1 MRYSAALPFAL
12 LASWTT
18 YNNSF
23 TIYGVQSFKKTA
35 LSAWSSDPP
44 PPPIKPDLVDQGTFV
59 SAIETLQR
67 EIATANGVDYVKE
80 EDPKFSYAIGRL
92 VVSLP
97 IETMPGLDLTETP
110 ELVLVTAVSGN
121 VAETGI
127 QPLDTIVG
135 VSAGDTFQESTKALN
150 LDETAAILTDAIN
163 RALDNGMT
171 EIEFELNRL
180 IKGYYG

>member
-1 MRYSAALPFAL
+1 MRCPVALPFAL

-18 YNNSF
+18 CNNSF
-23 TIYGVQSFKKTA
+23 IIYRLQPFKKSA
-35 LSAWSSDPP
+35 LSASPSGP
-44 PPPIKPDLVDQGTFV
+44 PPPIKPDLVDKGTFV
-59 SAIETLQR
+59 SAVETLQR
-67 EIATANGVDYVKE
+67 EIAKAKGVDYVKE
-80 EDPKFSYAIGRL
+80 DDPNFSYAIGRL

-97 IETMPGLDLTETP
+97 IEALPGLDLTETL

-121 VAETGI
+121 VAEAGI

-135 VSAGDTFQESTKALN
+135 VSAGDTFQESTKALS
-150 LDETAAILTDAIN
+150 LDETATILTDAVN
-163 RALDNGMT
+163 RALENGMT